1 MLRLVESRDE
11 KVDAQRKLTTS
22 LETAW
27 QNREMRHVVWRPDS
41 RDMTVVPITVD
52 IGSPRSTRARASR
65 FRNTGLPSAGMRTTG
80 GCR

>member
-41 RDMTVVPITVD
+41 RDMTVVHNGRYWFAWLDPSESQPV
-52 IGSPRSTRARASR
+52 P
-65 FRNTGLPSAGMRTTG
+65 NTGLPSAGMRTTG
-80 GCR
+80 ACR